1 MITILIIVTI
11 SVFLY
16 LLFLFAG
23 VISAKIVVEINEKV
37 EYAISLG
44 ANEALRYRVSY
55 YVFHRKRLNRI
66 IKHLE
71 SKKNG

>member
-11 SVFLY
+11 CVALY
-16 LLFLFAG
+16 LLFLLVG
-23 VISAKIVVEINEKV
+23 VILAEVVEEINEKV

-71 SKKNG
+71 NKKNG

>member
-11 SVFLY
+11 SVSLY

-23 VISAKIVVEINEKV
+23 VISAKIVAEINEKV

-55 YVFHRKRLNRI
+55 YVFRRKRLNRI
-66 IKHLE
+66 IKYLE
-71 SKKNG
+71 SKKNE